1 MSSPDNALWQQCW
14 REGQTEDFHQRTV
27 NPLLIR
33 YWSSLRL
40 RPGSPVFVPLCGRS
54 LDLRWL
60 AEQGHTVI
68 GVELSPVAVRDFF
81 RKQRLSPRRT
91 ISGALTMWEQGPYRI
106 FCGDL
111 FALMPEQLGEV
122 AAVYDRAAL
131 TALPEE
137 TRPAYVAHL
146 HRLLPESCPVFLLT
160 QEDAEDDEPESRFP
174 EILAEIVSLYGSR
187 FAIDLAH
194 AESSFEA
201 LAEGEDASP
210 RRVEQRLYRLLP
222 Y

>member
-14 REGQTEDFHQRTV
+14 RDGQTDFHQKTV

-40 RPGSPVFVPLCGRS
+40 PAGSPVFVPLCGRS

-60 AEQGHTVI
+60 AEQGHEVV
-68 GVELSPVAVRDFF
+68 GSELSPVAVRDFF
-81 RKQRLSPRRT
+81 RKQRLTPRRRAF
-91 ISGALTMWEQGPYRI
+91 GALTLWEHGPYRI
-106 FCGDL
+106 FCGDF
-111 FALMPEQLGEV
+111 FALTPELLGPV

-137 TRPAYVAHL
+137 VRPAYVAHL
-146 HRLLPESCPVFLLT
+146 HRLLPEYSPVFLLT
-160 QEDAEDDEPESRFP
+160 AEEAEADEPEQACP
-174 EILAEIVSLYGSR
+174 EILAEIVALYGSR
-187 FAIDLAH
+187 FAIDLAC
-194 AESSFEA
+194 ADSRFET
-201 LAEGEDASP
+201 LSEAEGGGQQ
-210 RRVEQRLYRLLP
+210 RVEHRLYRLLP